1 MPGVLEGVKVLDLAS
16 MWAIPLAGAYLA
28 DQGAEVIK
36 VEPRGGDNARRTFSS
51 SPMPNDESR
60 SWIIVG
66 RGKRSIAVD
75 IGRPEGKEIV
85 HRLVK
90 WCDVVLNNFRLEG
103 ARRLGYDYES
113 LRRINPSLIY
123 ARLSAFGDEGP
134 FAGRRGYDRLFQAMS
149 GMMRQ
154 TSPDSPP
161 IASGVW
167 ASDMSTPWAI
177 CYGVTLALLHRE
189 RTGKGQEIETSLL
202 HMAMAMQAVDMVQL
216 DAESSP
222 QNGDMEY
229 AHQALYLPYKCSDG
243 KWIDIVI
250 ISDREFASLCH
261 ALGEPHLAED
271 ERFTTALG
279 RTKNSGL
286 LRELLDGIFSIRPLD
301 QWLAVLQ
308 ENDVPCAPVVNR
320 KNVLQ
325 SEQVKANNYGLTLDY
340 PGIGKT
346 EMVNIPLRI
355 KSNPG
360 KVRRRAPL
368 VGEHSREI
376 LEEAG
381 FSSSEVKELFSSGTV
396 G

>member
-36 VEPRGGDNARRTFSS
+36 VEPLAGDNARRTFSS
-51 SPMPNDESR
+51 SPMPNNESR
-60 SWIIVG
+60 SWIIAG
-66 RGKRSIAVD
+66 RGKRSIAVN
-75 IGRPEGKEIV
+75 IARPEGKEII

-113 LRRINPSLIY
+113 LRRVNPRLIY

-134 FAGRRGYDRLFQAMS
+134 YAGRRGYDRLFQAMS

-154 TSPDSPP
+154 ASPDSPP
-161 IASGVW
+161 VATGIW
-167 ASDMSTPWAI
+167 ASDMSTPWAV
-177 CYGVTLALLHRE
+177 CYGVALALLHRE
-189 RTGKGQEIETSLL
+189 RTGQGQEIETSLL
-202 HMAMAMQAVDMVQL
+202 HMAMAMQAVDMVGL
-216 DAESSP
+216 DAESAP
-222 QNGDMEY
+222 QNGNMEH
-229 AHQALYLPYKCSDG
+229 AHQTLYLPYRCSDD

-250 ISDREFASLCH
+250 ISDGEFVSLCH

-271 ERFTTALG
+271 ERFATALS
-279 RTKNSGL
+279 RTKHSGL
-286 LRELLDGIFSIRPLD
+286 LRELLDGLLSTKPLD
-301 QWLAVLQ
+301 EWLTVLK

-320 KNVLQ
+320 KHVLQ
-325 SEQVKANNYGLTLDY
+325 SEQVKANGYGLTMDY
-340 PGIGKT
+340 PGVGKT

-355 KSNPG
+355 KANPG
-360 KVRRRAPL
+360 KVKRRAPL
-368 VGEHSREI
+368 LGEHTREI

-381 FSSSEVKELFSSGTV
+381 FTPNEVKELFSSSTV